1 MTLARSAAVEADMAV
16 ATMVVVR
23 GAQSDTSKQLFL
35 AHPKISIGPTLMQNV
50 QQVEP
55 IFVYDFLGANGRA
68 LCAAILR
75 ACGVSP
81 LRAPRARLLLCAL

>member
-1 MTLARSAAVEADMAV
+1 MGHVTHPTAA
-16 ATMVVVR
+16 
-23 GAQSDTSKQLFL
+23 QLQL
-35 AHPKISIGPTLMQNV
+35 TKCWQNF

-55 IFVYDFLGANGRA
+55 KGALFVHDFLGANGRA